1 MGYEHYG
8 LWDVANGGTYTPF
21 PWQAEHIHSQLGS
34 RFLLAACG
42 RRAGK
47 TVGMQKE
54 VEREATKPSKMVLGR
69 MQHPLVYVVGPTH
82 ELAERI
88 FTTVWDAFVS
98 DDRGEHL
105 APLAF
110 LHARHDKTRGMI
122 WLTSGAVIQRKSG
135 DDPKSLQG
143 DRVTAAVVDEAH
155 SMPEDAW
162 KYLLPSLMN
171 SGGRL
176 LAIGVAMGKN
186 RFRSMWDMGQEGVEG
201 YSSCSVPSTAHP
213 LIVETVAEAKALHE
227 STGLDYIPLETDPA
241 YVALSEREQQQMY
254 WAQWQESD
262 GSIFPK
268 PVIDACMAGHWHIDE
283 DDKPIVDPDGIY
295 VAGLD
300 VAKVSDWTVLLVG
313 NIQTGEV
320 VYGER
325 FQGMEYMTQA
335 PRVARICRDWNVRS
349 VKMDATGGGGA
360 VAEIMRAEHVPIDE
374 FVFTNKSKAEIVN
387 VTVRE
392 MERGHVILPKN
403 DTMRLELE
411 RFEHKST
418 PGGTV
423 TYSAPPGYHD
433 DYVDALCLLVSKMYR
448 NRGMTKNPNRGS
460 YVTWGKSKSNA
471 SMPAL
476 PGVAA

>member
-1 MGYEHYG
+1 
-8 LWDVANGGTYTPF
+8 
-21 PWQAEHIHSQLGS
+21 
-34 RFLLAACG
+34 
-42 RRAGK
+42 
-47 TVGMQKE
+47 MQME
-54 VEREATKPSKMVLGR
+54 AVREATRPSKMILGK

-88 FTTVWDAFVS
+88 WSPVWDMFVS

-122 WLTSGAVIQRKSG
+122 WLTTGGVIQRKSG

-143 DRVTAAVVDEAH
+143 DRVTAAIPDEAH
-155 SMPEDAW
+155 SMPEEAW
-162 KYLLPSLMN
+162 KYLLPSLMD

-186 RFRSMWDMGQEGVEG
+186 RFRSMWDMGQEGIEG

-213 LIVETVAEAKALHE
+213 LIVETVEETHALKE

-241 YVALSEREQQQMY
+241 YVALSEREQKQMY
-254 WAQWQESD
+254 WAEWQESD

-268 PVIDACMAGHWHIDE
+268 PVIDACMTGRWQESAGS
-283 DDKPIVDPDGIY
+283 DGIY

-300 VAKVSDWTVLLVG
+300 VAKSQDWTVLLVG
-313 NIQTGEV
+313 NVKTGEV

-325 FQGMEYMTQA
+325 FQGIEYLTQA

-349 VKMDATGGGGA
+349 VNMDSTGVGAA
-360 VAEIMRAEHVPIDE
+360 VAEIMRSEGVPISD

-392 MERGHVILPKN
+392 MERKNVILPN
-403 DTMRLELE
+403 DDTMRLELE
-411 RFEHKST
+411 RFEHKPT
-418 PGGTV
+418 PSGTV

-448 NRGMTKNPNRGS
+448 NRGMTRNPNRTP
-460 YVTWGKSKSNA
+460 YVQWGKKKSNA
-471 SMPAL
+471 HMPAL